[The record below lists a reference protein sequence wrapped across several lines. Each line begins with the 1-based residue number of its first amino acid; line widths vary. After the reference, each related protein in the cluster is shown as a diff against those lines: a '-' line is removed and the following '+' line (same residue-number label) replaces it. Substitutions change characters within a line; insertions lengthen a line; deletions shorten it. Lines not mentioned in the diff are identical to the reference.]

1 MKLAVRRAWT
11 SLAFAALL
19 SGGCSDNP
27 TDPTARISGNYDA
40 STVEVEGQTRSLP
53 AVLYDGP
60 VTDGT
65 NRFDA
70 RYEVISVSLDLN
82 SQDESYTYSGT
93 YRLISKDGRFPTE
106 TETATDSGTYS
117 VEGNRVHFDS
127 DRGLDGPLD
136 FWGTMRNGTITLEA
150 ADPIF
155 EEQNVYE
162 FRR

>member
-11 SLAFAALL
+11 ALAFATLL
-19 SGGCSDNP
+19 SAGCSDNP
-27 TDPTARISGNYDA
+27 TDPTAQVAGSYDA

-60 VTDGT
+60 VTSGT
-65 NRFDA
+65 SRFDV
-70 RYEVISVSLDLN
+70 RYEVVAVELDLN
-82 SQDESYTYSGT
+82 RQNQLYAYRGA
-93 YRLISKDGRFPTE
+93 YRLVSKDGRFATRTE
-106 TETATDSGTYS
+106 TITDQGTYS

-136 FWGTMRNGTITLEA
+136 FWGTMRNGTLTLEA
-150 ADPIF
+150 ADPLF

>member
-11 SLAFAALL
+11 ALAFATVLTT
-19 SGGCSDNP
+19 GCSDGP
-27 TDPTARISGNYDA
+27 TDPTARIAGSYTA
-40 STVEVEGQTRSLP
+40 STVEVNGQARSLP

-65 NRFDA
+65 NRYEA
-70 RYEVISVSLDLN
+70 RYEVTTVSLTLN
-82 SQDESYTYSGT
+82 QQDETYTFSGT
-93 YRLISKDGRFPTE
+93 YRLVSKDGRFTTE
-106 TETATDSGTYS
+106 TGTSTDRGIYS

-136 FWGTMRNGTITLEA
+136 FWGTMRNGAITLEA
-150 ADPIF
+150 IDPLF
-155 EEQNVYE
+155 EESNVYV

>member
-1 MKLAVRRAWT
+1 MKLAVPRAWT
-11 SLAFAALL
+11 ALAFAALL

-27 TDPTARISGNYDA
+27 TDPAAQVAGSYDA
-40 STVEVEGQTRSLP
+40 STVEVGGQTRSIP

-65 NRFDA
+65 NRYDA
-70 RYEVISVSLDLN
+70 RYEVVSVSLDLN
-82 SQDESYTYSGT
+82 RQDESYTYSGT
-93 YRLISKDGRFPTE
+93 YRLISKDGRFATE
-106 TETATDSGTYS
+106 TETATDRGTYS

-136 FWGTMRNGTITLEA
+136 FWGTMRNGAITLEA
-150 ADPIF
+150 ANPF
-155 EEQNVYE
+155 LEEQNVYE

>member
-11 SLAFAALL
+11 ALAFASLL
-19 SGGCSDNP
+19 FAACSDNP
-27 TDPTARISGNYDA
+27 TDPTARLGGSYDA

-60 VTDGT
+60 VTNGT
-65 NRFDA
+65 SRFDV
-70 RYEVISVSLDLN
+70 RYEVTRVSLVLN
-82 SQDESYTYSGT
+82 SRDESYTYSGT
-93 YRLISKDGRFPTE
+93 YRLVSKDGRFTTE
-106 TETATDSGTYS
+106 TETSTDSGTYS

-155 EEQNVYE
+155 EEQNEYE